1 MADVT
6 EARKVFDRYDANK
19 SGSIDAKELG
29 KVLSALGLSM
39 STAEVAQALK
49 ELDTDASG
57 QLSWDEFESFVTPLL
72 G

>member
-19 SGSIDAKELG
+19 SGTIDGKELG
-29 KVLSALGLSM
+29 RVLGALGVSM
-39 STAEVAQALK
+39 SAAEVAEALK
-49 ELDTDASG
+49 ELDTDGSG
-57 QLSWDEFESFVTPLL
+57 QLSWDEFETFVTPLL